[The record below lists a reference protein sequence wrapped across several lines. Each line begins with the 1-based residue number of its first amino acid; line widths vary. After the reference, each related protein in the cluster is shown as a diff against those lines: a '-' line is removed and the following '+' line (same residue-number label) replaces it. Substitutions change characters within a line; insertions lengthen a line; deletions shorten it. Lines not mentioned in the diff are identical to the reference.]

1 MSFGYSGVS
10 TKIAERLSASLPP
23 VINGNGHQTGD
34 FIFVDG
40 SPLCCYLQSQIRKSL
55 QRNTDLDS
63 EF

>member
-23 VINGNGHQTGD
+23 VINGNGNQTGD

-40 SPLCCYLQSQIRKSL
+40 SLLCC
-55 QRNTDLDS
+55 
-63 EF
+63 